1 MAPGRKDLR
10 RVQFGWENPAAP
22 GTQVVATARW
32 RAPTDGI
39 EDMLTVEQIPEH
51 IGKFTGSDRSTVTAY
66 KSQLALPETPAT
78 FEQLPYLLAI
88 SLGGPKA
95 GVQDGAG
102 TDYLYTTAIA
112 EGTIPTIQTLT
123 VEAGDDNQAY
133 EFGYGHCPE
142 FKLAGAGG
150 ETLKMSGM
158 IMGQQKTTATFTA
171 GVSLPTVEEVLVS
184 KGKIYLDAISGAYG
198 GTQIVAQVLAVDL
211 NFKAFLIPKYT
222 LDGLLDFTMVIYT
235 GHEIT
240 GSILFENDTQ
250 AQAEIL
256 NYETQTARKLRL
268 QFEGATVGTP
278 GTTFSKKTL
287 RIDLPIKFSRFG
299 PLTDQEGNDT
309 ILGEFTSRYNTT
321 ADDSGSIVVVNELA
335 ALP

>member
-1 MAPGRKDLR
+1 
-10 RVQFGWENPAAP
+10 
-22 GTQVVATARW
+22 
-32 RAPTDGI
+32 
-39 EDMLTVEQIPEH
+39 
-51 IGKFTGSDRSTVTAY
+51 
-66 KSQLALPETPAT
+66 
-78 FEQLPYLLAI
+78 
-88 SLGGPKA
+88 
-95 GVQDGAG
+95 VQDGAG